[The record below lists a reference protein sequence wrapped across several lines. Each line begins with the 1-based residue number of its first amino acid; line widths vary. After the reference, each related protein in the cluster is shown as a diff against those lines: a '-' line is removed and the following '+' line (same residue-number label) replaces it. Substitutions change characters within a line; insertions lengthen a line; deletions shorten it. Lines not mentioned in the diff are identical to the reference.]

1 MLLLPQCGDAK
12 RKTTIEA
19 VVGQRDRRGDNGG
32 EALSYPQLGVCVVR
46 LKDGASWPCVTA
58 EHYEVVSK
66 SSAFWNKREAAG
78 ETYLVPSTFHPEE
91 EGNFWL
97 SLRSDVALD

>member
-32 EALSYPQLGVCVVR
+32 EALSYPQLGMCVVR
-46 LKDGASWPCVTA
+46 LKGGASWPCVTA

-66 SSAFWNKREAAG
+66 SSAFWNKREVAATLEVDLSGGPG
-78 ETYLVPSTFHPEE
+78 ETYLVPSTFHPK
-91 EGNFWL
+91 
-97 SLRSDVALD
+97 